1 MQLDCKG
8 HCLHTAVKIDA
19 VIANS
24 NGESSGRTASDDD
37 AARQGRSAS
46 STDLGSVSR
55 AGAWQL
61 VARGPSAAGLTRIMS
76 SLAG

>member
-37 AARQGRSAS
+37 AARQGRSTG
-46 STDLGSVSR
+46 STSLDSVSQ
-55 AGAWQL
+55 AGA
-61 VARGPSAAGLTRIMS
+61 
-76 SLAG
+76 